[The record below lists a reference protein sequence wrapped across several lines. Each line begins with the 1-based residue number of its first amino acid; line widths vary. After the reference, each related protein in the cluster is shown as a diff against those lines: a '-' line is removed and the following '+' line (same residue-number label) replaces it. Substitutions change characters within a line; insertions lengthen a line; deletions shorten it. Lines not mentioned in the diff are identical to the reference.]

1 MEQVFKGRSFLAEKD
16 FTKAELEYLID
27 FSIYLKQLK
36 KQNISHR
43 YLEGKNIALLPIQN
57 F

>member
-1 MEQVFKGRSFLAEKD
+1 MKQVFKGRSFLAEKD

-36 KQNISHR
+36 KS
-43 YLEGKNIALLPIQN
+43 EGAKGCTCNKHNKSFL
-57 F
+57 